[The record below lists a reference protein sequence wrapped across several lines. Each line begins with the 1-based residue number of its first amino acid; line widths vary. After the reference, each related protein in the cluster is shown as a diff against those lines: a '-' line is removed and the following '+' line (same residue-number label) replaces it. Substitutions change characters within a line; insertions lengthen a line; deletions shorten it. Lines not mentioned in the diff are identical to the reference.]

1 VIAPLKPSNESKRL
15 EVLQSY
21 NLLDTLP
28 EDAYDTITKLASHI
42 CNTPISLVTLLD
54 ADRNFLKSRHGVEI
68 SESPRDT
75 SFCGHAILTEEPI
88 FMVEDAR
95 IDERFK
101 DNPLVKDFKAIF
113 YAGIPLRTR
122 EGYALG
128 TLCVYDH
135 KPRKLSREEQDALRG
150 LARQTVLLFEARK
163 RNIDLEA
170 SEKETTLRNGRLED
184 FARLVAHDLKSPLAS
199 IEGLLNLLK
208 EDYLDDNDEEFALY
222 IKHLKTSTMSMRDY
236 IDGLLDYYRADTLL
250 STKEDTSLFI
260 VIKAVADLHK
270 SSNVAIQV
278 RDDMDLTAVSPKAIH
293 QILSNLV
300 DNATKYNDKDAPKIV
315 ISGTQ
320 SIDFYTIAVK
330 DNGAGIP
337 EDKLDVIFNLFE
349 TTGTKD
355 RNGKQGSGMGLATVR
370 KLVEGLG
377 GTIQVSSTIG
387 EGSIFTFTIRR

>member
-1 VIAPLKPSNESKRL
+1 MIAPLKPSNESKRL